1 MFVLDGGNSANDSPD
16 ANDIEQL
23 RRPIL
28 DFSRNSRMPTLLS
41 LSPRSSKQTGMLTP
55 IKGSFLMFMA
65 RTFGQQS
72 SFIYVFGGQPAF
84 APAMK
89 GFATASGNITSSPGN

>member
-1 MFVLDGGNSANDSPD
+1 MFVLDGGNSANDSPQ
-16 ANDIEQL
+16 ANDI
-23 RRPIL
+23 
-28 DFSRNSRMPTLLS
+28 DV
-41 LSPRSSKQTGMLTP
+41 
-55 IKGSFLMFMA
+55 GSFLMFMA